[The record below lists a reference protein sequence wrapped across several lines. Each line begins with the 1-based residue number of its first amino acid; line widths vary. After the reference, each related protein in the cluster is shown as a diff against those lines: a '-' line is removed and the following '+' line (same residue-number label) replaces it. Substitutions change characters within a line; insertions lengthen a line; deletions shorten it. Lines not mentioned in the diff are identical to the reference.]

1 MFIEKSHSYARITL
15 IKHTTEF
22 WIPDVRRV
30 VKQLANNEE
39 YGEKKKKIKR
49 KKKIFW
55 QLSHIK

>member
-1 MFIEKSHSYARITL
+1 MFIEKSHSYAWITL